1 MSRIVNLKTVRF
13 KIFNVFDSWHAQ
25 WFESKQYQS
34 VLYEDLALRSYFI
47 GIFYRL
53 KVPTNYFFIK
63 RLGTKDIIIHTD
75 LFFIKYFKKSKLKY
89 LFTEQIKYFS
99 YMLKL
104 YAYFYNYFFTSYL
117 TNQKTSY
124 YQDFFFTEKSL
135 KQIGFIGLLNH
146 QKLLN
151 SLGRYFDDSLLQQ
164 KNKQLI
170 YVTSFWLND
179 LLLANS
185 HDNLKFAYDKYFIS
199 SVRLIS
205 IFYNKYLIGKL
216 MNSLAFPINGIPSY
230 VYDLYLSIILKS
242 SSFFFKEF
250 SYLSINIF
258 KYLTRGQF
266 LMRYLNC
273 ILREKKVSN
282 FSQYYNYFKGS
293 YKKISNVAL
302 RNNIGNSKRDYYS
315 SYSYLLNFVSEF
327 KTIYE
332 LLQKTNNIFFD
343 YWYMTKL
350 INNTVG
356 LYYKALVSVLF
367 YNLQSVKSVE
377 LDKLVALI
385 LQIDILLKKVSFYSR
400 QISLIISRNSS
411 DLVNYFSYS
420 LHFKK
425 YFSIIKYIKGKY
437 YRYSH
442 MYLEGNYSKKLVKK
456 RLFNDFFT
464 KFFNQFIIK
473 IEETIKS
480 YTKQNVYFLC
490 NYYYIEKGFPT
501 ITNAKIICDYIVY
514 QIHNNIRLKT
524 IFHKV
529 RRWQLINNDNK
540 KYLEN
545 QFFSNQLLGKAD
557 SFLDHLSYK
566 RYPIMGIRIECSG
579 TSKKGTRKRKIF
591 YGDWIKDFDLVSK
604 SPNNTFSADLDYY
617 QSFAIVKSCS
627 IGVKVWVFF
636 KTHLYNSNN
645 EFISLVSY

>member
-53 KVPTNYFFIK
+53 KIPTNYFFIK
-63 RLGTKDIIIHTD
+63 RLGTRDIVIHTD

-89 LFTEQIKYFS
+89 LFVEQIRYFS
-99 YMLKL
+99 YLLKL

-117 TNQKTSY
+117 TDNKMSY
-124 YQDFFFTEKSL
+124 YQDFFFTAKSL

-146 QKLLN
+146 QKLVN
-151 SLGRYFDDSLLQQ
+151 ALGRYFDESTLQL
-164 KNKQLI
+164 KNKEQVYL
-170 YVTSFWLND
+170 TSFWLNH
-179 LLLANS
+179 LLLVHS
-185 HDNLKFAYDKYFIS
+185 HDNLKFAYDKYFVS
-199 SVRLIS
+199 NVRFLSV
-205 IFYNKYLIGKL
+205 FYNKYLIGKL
-216 MNSLAFPINGIPSY
+216 TNPLVFPTSGIPSY
-230 VYDLYLSIILKS
+230 VYDLYLSIVLKS
-242 SSFFFKEF
+242 YNFFFKEF
-250 SYLSINIF
+250 GYLPINVIKYFNQGQLLIRHLNSI
-258 KYLTRGQF
+258 LS
-266 LMRYLNC
+266 
-273 ILREKKVSN
+273 EKKVSG
-282 FSQYYNYFKGS
+282 FLQYYSYFKGS
-293 YKKISNVAL
+293 YKKMSNTGSRHTVVS
-302 RNNIGNSKRDYYS
+302 NNIDYYS
-315 SYSYLLNFVSEF
+315 LYPYIFND
-327 KTIYE
+327 IYQFQIINA
-332 LLQKTNNIFFD
+332 LLQKINNVYFD
-343 YWYMTKL
+343 YWYTIKL
-350 INNTVG
+350 VNNTVR
-356 LYYKALVSVLF
+356 LYYKALISILF
-367 YNLQSVKSVE
+367 YNINTMINVE
-377 LDKLVALI
+377 LSRLVASI
-385 LQIDILLKKVSFYSR
+385 LKIDTLLKKVSFYGK
-400 QISLIISRNSS
+400 QIYLVINRNNS
-411 DLVNYFSYS
+411 DLVNYISYS

-442 MYLEGNYSKKLVKK
+442 MYLEGSYSKKLVKK
-456 RLFNDFFT
+456 RLFHDFFT

-473 IEETIKS
+473 VEETIKS

-490 NYYYIEKGFPT
+490 NYDYIEKGFPT

-514 QIHNNIRLKT
+514 QIHSNIRLKT

-557 SFLDHLSYK
+557 DFLDHLSYK

-591 YGDWIKDFDLVSK
+591 YGDWIKDFDLISK
-604 SPNNTFSADLDYY
+604 SPNNTLSADLDYY

-636 KTHLYNSNN
+636 KTHLYNSNS